1 MKTKYTPKCN
11 GRILKKAN
19 RSIISFWDLSDAALD
34 LHSIACDVHEMFIS
48 CEKGNTS
55 LLYGIDTK
63 MCAYAIQMEIN
74 RYVRI

>member
-1 MKTKYTPKCN
+1 MY
-11 GRILKKAN
+11 I
-19 RSIISFWDLSDAALD
+19 
-34 LHSIACDVHEMFIS
+34 HEMFIS

-74 RYVRI
+74 RYVCAYLMVVWNDDMNLFEACIASFNHVSRSKRQLSYLCSQGD